1 MQIILRPLTEADM
14 EKTMRWRMDPDITRY
29 MNTDPVLTLE
39 GQKKWLEKMRQD
51 ETVRYWMI
59 VADGTDAGVINLA
72 DMDFDKKESNWGYY
86 VGEKK
91 VRSLKLS
98 LTLEWNLYDYV
109 FETLGF
115 TRLYNEVLSA
125 NEGVVKLHLMCG
137 SKIDAVYPEYVEKNG
152 VKYDVTAISIT
163 AEEWAE
169 KKKTLHYD
177 KIVFA
182 EI

>member
-1 MQIILRPLTEADM
+1 MQIVLRRLTEADL

-39 GQKKWLEKMRQD
+39 GQKKWFQRISRD

-59 VADGTDAGVINLA
+59 VVDGEDAGVINLA
-72 DMDFDKKESNWGYY
+72 DMDYGKKESNWGYY

-91 VRSLKLS
+91 LRSLKLS

-109 FETLGF
+109 FDVLGF
-115 TRLYNEVLSA
+115 QRLYNEVLSA
-125 NEGVVKLHLMCG
+125 NEGVVKLHVMCG
-137 SKIDAVYPEYVEKNG
+137 SKIDAIYPEHVEKNG

-163 AEEWAE
+163 AEEWAA
-169 KKKTLHYD
+169 KKASLKYD
-177 KIVFA
+177 RIEV
-182 EI
+182 E

>member
-1 MQIILRPLTEADM
+1 MQIVLRRLTEADL

-39 GQKKWLEKMRQD
+39 GQKKWFQRISRD

-59 VADGTDAGVINLA
+59 VVDGEDAGVINLA
-72 DMDFDKKESNWGYY
+72 DMDYEKKESNWGYY

-91 VRSLKLS
+91 LRSLKLS

-109 FETLGF
+109 FDVLGF
-115 TRLYNEVLSA
+115 QRLYNEVLSA
-125 NEGVVKLHLMCG
+125 NEGVVKLHVMCG
-137 SKIDAVYPEYVEKNG
+137 SKIDAIYPEHVEKNG

-163 AEEWAE
+163 AEEWAA
-169 KKKTLHYD
+169 KKVSFKYD
-177 KIVFA
+177 RIEV
-182 EI
+182 E

>member
-1 MQIILRPLTEADM
+1 MQIVLRRLTENDL
-14 EKTMRWRMDPDITRY
+14 EKTMHWRMDPDITRF

-39 GQKKWLEKMRQD
+39 GQKKWFEKIQKD

-59 VADGTDAGVINLA
+59 VVDGVDAGVINLA
-72 DMDFDKKESNWGYY
+72 DIDYEKKESNWGYY

-91 VRSLKLS
+91 ARSLKLS

-109 FETLGF
+109 FETLRLS
-115 TRLYNEVLSA
+115 RLYNEVLSA

-137 SKIDAVYPEYVEKNG
+137 SKVDEIYPEHVEKNG

-169 KKKTLHYD
+169 KKQSVKYD
-177 KIVFA
+177 KI
-182 EI
+182 EME